1 MERTLPIN
9 IRAAHTPE
17 MLWLA
22 TGVCMAVIPHTLHIP
37 VWSSVLFFVMLGFR
51 LSVTGQSAG
60 AKLIKSLPF
69 KLLLGSV
76 IFTGVFINFST
87 VVGRDAGV
95 VLLVLLAGM
104 KLLEI
109 STERDYYISTY
120 IAFLL
125 VLTNFFYT
133 QTLPISIYL
142 GLTLIVLIGSLL
154 SFNERDNTLQLRGRL
169 QSASLLFLHALPL
182 MLIMFLMFPRFSGP
196 LWGLPKDALTGLTG
210 IDDEMSPGSISQ
222 LILSD
227 EVAFRVEFS
236 GPIPDKSDLYW
247 RGPVLWNT
255 DGFKW
260 VPDRPRKTSVKVI
273 PRSGPVRYTVTLEP
287 TDKNWL
293 YALELAVEPAEDSY
307 LSHDMQMR
315 MRRSV
320 ITRIRYE
327 VTSYPDYVLR
337 SGGAEELQD
346 ALQLPGNYH
355 PRTIALSQSWR
366 AEGLGDREIV
376 DRAMRYFNEE
386 KFYYTLTPPV
396 LPDDTVDEFL
406 FGTRQGFCEHYAS
419 AFTVLMRGAGIPT
432 RVVTGY
438 QGGTINPVGN
448 YLVVYQ
454 RDAHAWTEVWLG
466 EQGWVRI
473 DPTSAVS
480 PSRVTDGIQSS
491 IPQSLMTVPFGLY
504 NNTLVRNIWFRVNN
518 TFDAINNRWNQW
530 VLGYDRNR
538 QRLLL
543 GRIGL
548 GDLNREELMIGM
560 IVVVVLCLAII
571 AFGLFNRIRATDD
584 KARYW
589 YDKFRSRLARIGI
602 PGYPYEGPVDLANR
616 AARLRADLAGAI
628 HSITRCYIGIRY
640 ANQPEKMEE
649 LKSQIRLFNPSR
661 RAAARR
667 G

>member
-1 MERTLPIN
+1 MEKTVPIN
-9 IRAAHTPE
+9 ARPAQAPE

-37 VWSSVLFFVMLGFR
+37 VWSSILFFILLGFR
-51 LSVTGQSAG
+51 LSVTRQSAG
-60 AKLIKSLPF
+60 AKLIKSVPF
-69 KLLLGSV
+69 KLLLGSL
-76 IFTGVFINFST
+76 IFTGVFLNFST

-109 STERDYYISTY
+109 STDRDYYISTY

-125 VLTNFFYT
+125 VLTNFFYI

-154 SFNERDNTLQLRGRL
+154 SFNDSDNTLQLRGRL

-182 MLIMFLMFPRFSGP
+182 MLIMFLMFPRFNGP
-196 LWGLPKDALTGLTG
+196 LWGLPKDALSGLTG

-227 EVAFRVEFS
+227 EVAFRVEFN
-236 GPIPDKSDLYW
+236 GPIPEKSDLYW
-247 RGPVLWNT
+247 RGPVLWYT

-260 VPDRPRKTSVKVI
+260 VPDRPRKSRVKVI
-273 PRSGPVRYTVTLEP
+273 PLSGPLRYMVTLEA

-293 YALELAVEPAEDSY
+293 FALELPVEPAEDSY
-307 LSHDMQMR
+307 LSHDMQLR
-315 MRRSV
+315 TRRSV
-320 ITRIRYE
+320 ITRTRYE
-327 VTSYPDYVLR
+327 VTSYTDFVLQ
-337 SGGAEELQD
+337 SGGPEELQD

-355 PRTIALSQSWR
+355 QRAIALARSWR
-366 AEGLGDREIV
+366 AEGLSDREIV

-386 KFYYTLTPPV
+386 NFYYTLTPPV
-396 LPDDTVDEFL
+396 LPNDTVDEFL
-406 FGTRQGFCEHYAS
+406 FETRQGFCEHYAS
-419 AFTVLMRGAGIPT
+419 AFTVLMRGAGVPA

-448 YLVVYQ
+448 YLLVNQ

-466 EQGWVRI
+466 DEQGWVRI

-480 PSRVTDGIQSS
+480 PSRVTDGIQSA
-491 IPQSLMTVPFGLY
+491 IPQSLITVPFGLY
-504 NNTLVRNIWFRVNN
+504 NNTLVRNVWERMNN

-538 QRLLL
+538 QRQLL

-548 GDLNREELMIGM
+548 GGLNRDELMIGM
-560 IVVVVLCLAII
+560 IVTVVLCLSII
-571 AFGLFNRIRATDD
+571 GFALFNRIRATND

-602 PGYPYEGPVDLANR
+602 PSYAYEGPVDLANR
-616 AARLRADLAGAI
+616 AARLRADLAGSI
-628 HSITRCYIGIRY
+628 HSITNCYIGIRY
-640 ANQPEKMEE
+640 ANQTGKMEE
-649 LKSQIRLFNPSR
+649 FKSQVRLFKPPKRVSI
-661 RAAARR
+661 
-667 G
+667 